1 MRPRKILGTGLMAA
15 AGVVGGLVGYSALAG
30 RRAERLVPRDG
41 RFVEVDGARLH
52 YVDIGSGPAILLV
65 HGLSGQLRNFTY
77 ALTER
82 LAGDYR
88 VVAVDRPGSGYSIY
102 TRPGGRGL
110 HAQAAII
117 GRFIAA
123 VGLDRPLLVGHSLG
137 GALALTLATQSPK
150 LLGGLALI
158 SPLTQKE
165 TMAPDVFKALIIPS
179 PGRRLALAWTLA
191 APLGRLRRSRMLED
205 VFGPDPV
212 PEDFGTRG
220 GSYLS
225 SRPGAIYA
233 ASIDITEAVVDLEE
247 VINDYRSIT
256 LPVGILFGRSD
267 RLLSPELHGERT
279 AAAIPGAEIKLIDGG
294 HMIPLTAP
302 EETAAWIR
310 AQAARIVG

>member
-123 VGLDRPLLVGHSLG
+123 VGLDRP
-137 GALALTLATQSPK
+137 
-150 LLGGLALI
+150 
-158 SPLTQKE
+158 
-165 TMAPDVFKALIIPS
+165 
-179 PGRRLALAWTLA
+179 PGR
-191 APLGRLRRSRMLED
+191 
-205 VFGPDPV
+205 V
-212 PEDFGTRG
+212 
-220 GSYLS
+220 
-225 SRPGAIYA
+225 
-233 ASIDITEAVVDLEE
+233 
-247 VINDYRSIT
+247 
-256 LPVGILFGRSD
+256 
-267 RLLSPELHGERT
+267 
-279 AAAIPGAEIKLIDGG
+279 
-294 HMIPLTAP
+294 
-302 EETAAWIR
+302 
-310 AQAARIVG
+310 